1 MVFSFFAFWG
11 VFAQSFVVEPDPR
24 AHPKQ
29 EQSGRETIT
38 PGVGFKA
45 RSSRLRIFSLC
56 GLNKQILKK

>member
-1 MVFSFFAFWG
+1 MLFSFFAFLG
-11 VFAQSFVVEPDPR
+11 VFAQAFVLEPDPR

-38 PGVGFKA
+38 PGVCCKV
-45 RSSRLRIFSLC
+45 RSSRLIIFSLC